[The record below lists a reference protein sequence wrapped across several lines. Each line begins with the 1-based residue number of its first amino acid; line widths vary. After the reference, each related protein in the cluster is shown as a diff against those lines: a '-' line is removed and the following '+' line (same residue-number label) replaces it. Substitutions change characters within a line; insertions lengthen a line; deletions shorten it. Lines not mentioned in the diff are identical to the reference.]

1 MPIFNEEIVQWHF
14 SSFLSFLF
22 AMHFHERK
30 KFNVP
35 KHNLMKI
42 KQKCQTLIVITPER
56 LKSQDSSHKTKQ
68 QELKEKLLLLK
79 CFSCA
84 SNLARWQ
91 RSSDVFFFMI
101 NKSSI
106 EREKKCFAQVKDE
119 TSWLLRRCQNFRCRK
134 SLMYWRISGRE
145 KNGVGWWSYDFW
157 SQNLIEKENFRV
169 FRRSI
174 CASEKRRCEVQRE
187 WKKQWRL
194 WCKL

>member
-1 MPIFNEEIVQWHF
+1 MSDAH
-14 SSFLSFLF
+14 
-22 AMHFHERK
+22 R
-30 KFNVP
+30 
-35 KHNLMKI
+35 HNSRTS
-42 KQKCQTLIVITPER
+42 QVSR
-56 LKSQDSSHKTKQ
+56 LKSQNKTTRIERKTFTI
-68 QELKEKLLLLK
+68 EMFFMRLE
-79 CFSCA
+79 SR
-84 SNLARWQ
+84 SLAKIQ
-91 RSSDVFFFMI
+91 RRFFFMI